1 MKNIQYNKT
10 KKVWAKRKIFNKT
23 RQRKYGLNE
32 KYSITQDKESM
43 G

>member
-1 MKNIQYNKT
+1 MTLEIEDRRKYNHY
-10 KKVWAKRKIFNKT
+10 I
-23 RQRKYGLNE
+23 RKYGLNE